1 MFTLPHRPSRHP
13 RSQFDGPSDIDT
25 ERKTF
30 FNEVYTSSGLSDR
43 TKVIHVAGT
52 KGKGSTCEYIR
63 AALVAAGYKVGVFTS
78 PHLHTTCERIKIGD
92 DIISRNDLLRLSNAA
107 FAATAHLSWPVFFD
121 ILLIIAL
128 K

>member
-1 MFTLPHRPSRHP
+1 M
-13 RSQFDGPSDIDT
+13 
-25 ERKTF
+25 ERKNF
-30 FNEVYTSSGLSDR
+30 FNEIYSSSGLSSC

-52 KGKGSTCEYIR
+52 KGKGSTCEYMS
-63 AALVAAGYKVGVFTS
+63 AALRAAGYKVGVFTS

-92 DIISRNDLLRLSNAA
+92 KIISRGDLLRLSHVA
-107 FAATAHLSWPVFFD
+107 FSVTQTLSWPVFFD